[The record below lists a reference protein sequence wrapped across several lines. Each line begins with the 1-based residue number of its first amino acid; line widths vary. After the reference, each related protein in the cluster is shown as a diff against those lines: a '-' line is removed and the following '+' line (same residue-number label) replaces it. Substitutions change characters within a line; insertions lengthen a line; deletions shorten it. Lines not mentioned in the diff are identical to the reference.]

1 VRPIL
6 GLTICLSLAGT
17 CAATYPQRSYR
28 PAARPVYQ
36 QQYVTVT
43 LLAEYV
49 PFPGF
54 DPAAYDFFVSPHPLK
69 LPPPSLG
76 LDANGRE
83 VYPEHLRPRQPQQPQ
98 PLQPLPQAK
107 PAGPPPVV
115 GYEGEDV
122 SIPEPS
128 PKAARLASLRAAC
141 ASCHTQGGKTS
152 GGFALFGAQGTPL
165 AGVDWKGVYEEI
177 EGGRMPPPTSGKP
190 AVSADDLAELK
201 RLAGK

>member
-6 GLTICLSLAGT
+6 GLTVCLTLAGT
-17 CAATYPQRSYR
+17 CVATYPQRYNYR

-43 LLAEYV
+43 LLAQYV

-54 DPAAYDFFVSPHPLK
+54 DPGAYDFFVAPHPAK

-83 VYPEHLRPRQPQQPQ
+83 VYPEHLQPRQRQ
-98 PLQPLPQAK
+98 QPLPPRQEAK

-122 SIPEPS
+122 RGPEPA
-128 PKAARLASLRAAC
+128 PKAARLASLAAAC

-152 GGFALFGAQGTPL
+152 GGFALFDAQGTPL
-165 AGVDWKGVYEEI
+165 ASVDWKGVYDEI

-190 AVSADDLAELK
+190 AVSAEDLAELK
-201 RLAGK
+201 RLAGR